1 MRKIIKI
8 NSYKQRIFDLEES
21 IKTLKNDDKQI
32 DTEIHNLAIEYL
44 LDWVRIIKMEVSKNE
59 SN

>member
-44 LDWVRIIKMEVSKNE
+44 FDWVRIIKMEVSKNE